1 MAKKYSLNDR
11 IKFHGSRIAELGNKC
26 RNSDGS
32 YSQTKWN
39 KLSKNPKFQYSMGF
53 DQTISRGRPLDFSE
67 RSAAYQRGCIAAENA
82 KKKAYS
88 KKF

>member
-1 MAKKYSLNDR
+1 MLKKYSLNDR
-11 IKFHGSRIAELGNKC
+11 IKYHNSRLSELDKKC

-32 YSQTKWN
+32 ILSSKFYS
-39 KLSKNPKFQYSMGF
+39 LSKKPKYQFSLGF
-53 DQTISRGRPLDFSE
+53 EQAISRGRPLNFDE
-67 RSAAYQRGCIAAENA
+67 RSAAYKKGCVAAENA